1 MESETS
7 AFEPFAPNGTEEA
20 TELARLADELVDQI
34 GAARRHYEDLRAAID
49 GAEVPALEAAPRPVD
64 GAGEHELPDAREDA
78 ELVAVNMALTGGSR
92 HEAHLHI
99 VETFGIVDTE
109 EILDAAF
116 SAREDASR
124 QRRFARRQRA
134 AR

>member
-1 MESETS
+1 MEPEAS
-7 AFEPFAPNGTEEA
+7 AFEPFAANGTEEA

-49 GAEVPALEAAPRPVD
+49 GAEVPALEAATRPVD
-64 GAGEHELPDAREDA
+64 GGDEHELPDAREDA

-116 SAREDASR
+116 GSSDEASR
-124 QRRFARRQRA
+124 QRRFARRQRV